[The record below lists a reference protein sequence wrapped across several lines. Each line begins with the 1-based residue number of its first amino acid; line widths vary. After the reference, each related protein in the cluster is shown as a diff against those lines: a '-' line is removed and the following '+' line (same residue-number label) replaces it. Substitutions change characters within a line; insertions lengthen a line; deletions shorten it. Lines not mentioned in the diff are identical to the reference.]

1 MPVII
6 VKARETV
13 VHGAELKA
21 RLIKE
26 MAAAFA
32 RAVGDEAYAS
42 RATVLIETLPDES
55 WGRGGK
61 PVES

>member
-6 VKARETV
+6 VKARERV
-13 VHGAELKA
+13 VHSPAIKAKLIEEL
-21 RLIKE
+21 
-26 MAAAFA
+26 AAAFS
-32 RAVGDEAYAS
+32 RAVGDERYAG

-61 PVES
+61 QVES

>member
-6 VKARETV
+6 VKAREKV
-13 VHGAELKA
+13 VRGADLKA
-21 RLIKE
+21 RLIE
-26 MAAAFA
+26 ELAAAFG
-32 RAVGDEAYAS
+32 RVVGDEKYAA

-61 PVES
+61 QIES

>member
-6 VKARETV
+6 VKAREKV
-13 VHGAELKA
+13 VYGADLKA
-21 RLIKE
+21 KLIE
-26 MAAAFA
+26 ELAEAFG
-32 RAVGDEAYAS
+32 RVVGDEKYAA

-61 PVES
+61 QIES